1 MCHEVSYSFKSYE
14 ILCMPQKEKAALVK
28 TKGKR
33 YTSEV
38 SFGVFG
44 IQDTNFGNKKKTGIK
59 EIWGKRYIMEYVIYG
74 MQSTEIVKFCN
85 RKRYEPN
92 IFATLTN
99 KMWDSQPP
107 SPNKHRHLS
116 LPPALPTPNGALT
129 SHRSVQ
135 EWRY

>member
-1 MCHEVSYSFKSYE
+1 
-14 ILCMPQKEKAALVK
+14 MPQKEKATLVK

-33 YTSEV
+33 CTSEV

-44 IQDTNFGNKKKTGIK
+44 IRDTNFGNQKKTGIK
-59 EIWGKRYIMEYVIYG
+59 EIWGKRYIMEYVTYG

-85 RKRYEPN
+85 RKRYGPN

-107 SPNKHRHLS
+107 PPTNRDTS
-116 LPPALPTPNGALT
+116 LYPLPFPPQMGPSQVTVPFKSGDIKDLFFPQPRN
-129 SHRSVQ
+129 
-135 EWRY
+135 